1 MKTPHGSQVLPQL
14 FCLGSTFFTGP
25 SSTILLNFLKKYIL
39 LSGKWQILCRLFEG
53 SQITKVAW
61 LMYQLRKLEI
71 KKKTKRKRHY

>member
-1 MKTPHGSQVLPQL
+1 MKTAHCSQVLPQL

-25 SSTILLNFLKKYIL
+25 SSTILLNFLKKNIL
-39 LSGKWQILCRLFEG
+39 LSGKWQILCQLFEG

-71 KKKTKRKRHY
+71 KKEN